1 MPNFVKDQFPS
12 ESLSSFQTSVT
23 TAATA
28 GPANTTAATLSN
40 LAQSMENTPVGASVS
55 VSHSVPNPLGNIT
68 SFAATIQQINEK
80 LQQDP
85 NNGKRYLEALA
96 NDDPIRAAKYNEWL
110 GLCAL
115 VALRNVYSM
124 NGLQVELVYEQFEDE
139 PFDRAVYFSLKN
151 MDYQYSWMAGRTD
164 NITSGGMFYL
174 KVNGQYIALYNLEV
188 GLCPMQRYE
197 TDAWADRIP
206 WFDATRSEDVHQ
218 CWQNPFEALHGNPYV
233 LDRLA
238 NWLQIN
244 HGTAPVAVFYPALV
258 AAPAVCLT
266 LDWRTVQVQLD
277 NVIQANVSRTSCRL

>member
-40 LAQSMENTPVGASVS
+40 LAQSMENTPVGASVN

-115 VALRNVYSM
+115 VALRNVYSSQRSSSKQDPRFYAPSALT
-124 NGLQVELVYEQFEDE
+124 GLPQTKRFA
-139 PFDRAVYFSLKN
+139 AV
-151 MDYQYSWMAGRTD
+151 T
-164 NITSGGMFYL
+164 
-174 KVNGQYIALYNLEV
+174 
-188 GLCPMQRYE
+188 
-197 TDAWADRIP
+197 
-206 WFDATRSEDVHQ
+206 
-218 CWQNPFEALHGNPYV
+218 
-233 LDRLA
+233 
-238 NWLQIN
+238 
-244 HGTAPVAVFYPALV
+244 
-258 AAPAVCLT
+258 
-266 LDWRTVQVQLD
+266 
-277 NVIQANVSRTSCRL
+277 

>member
-40 LAQSMENTPVGASVS
+40 LAQSMENTPVGASVN

-110 GLCAL
+110 GLC
-115 VALRNVYSM
+115 
-124 NGLQVELVYEQFEDE
+124 D
-139 PFDRAVYFSLKN
+139 
-151 MDYQYSWMAGRTD
+151 
-164 NITSGGMFYL
+164 
-174 KVNGQYIALYNLEV
+174 
-188 GLCPMQRYE
+188 
-197 TDAWADRIP
+197 
-206 WFDATRSEDVHQ
+206 
-218 CWQNPFEALHGNPYV
+218 
-233 LDRLA
+233 
-238 NWLQIN
+238 
-244 HGTAPVAVFYPALV
+244 
-258 AAPAVCLT
+258 
-266 LDWRTVQVQLD
+266 
-277 NVIQANVSRTSCRL
+277 RTSEQDDAERADEYRHDFPRHHGRRNGDCLYLPDGAHA

>member
-40 LAQSMENTPVGASVS
+40 LAQSMENTPVGASVN

-197 TDAWADRIP
+197 TDAW
-206 WFDATRSEDVHQ
+206 
-218 CWQNPFEALHGNPYV
+218 G
-233 LDRLA
+233 
-238 NWLQIN
+238 
-244 HGTAPVAVFYPALV
+244 
-258 AAPAVCLT
+258 
-266 LDWRTVQVQLD
+266 
-277 NVIQANVSRTSCRL
+277 

>member
-40 LAQSMENTPVGASVS
+40 LAQSMENTPVGASVN

-139 PFDRAVYFSLKN
+139 PFDRAVLFLAEKY
-151 MDYQYSWMAGRTD
+151 
-164 NITSGGMFYL
+164 
-174 KVNGQYIALYNLEV
+174 
-188 GLCPMQRYE
+188 GLP
-197 TDAWADRIP
+197 
-206 WFDATRSEDVHQ
+206 
-218 CWQNPFEALHGNPYV
+218 
-233 LDRLA
+233 
-238 NWLQIN
+238 
-244 HGTAPVAVFYPALV
+244 
-258 AAPAVCLT
+258 
-266 LDWRTVQVQLD
+266 VQLD
-277 NVIQANVSRTSCRL
+277 GRQDGQYYVWWNVLPESQWTVYSVVQSGSGPLPDAAV